1 MAATDEAKKGW
12 LTQNVASDLLYLLDE
27 AEVGL
32 DTQYKLCQDYKTL
45 RKLSAIADT
54 RAELREALKTEYG
67 LDGSTNAAQ
76 RSEVASSKQHAE
88 EEVKMRAEAK
98 NLGVGRPLPHTERS
112 AMKKAVEKAIND
124 RLTEKE
130 EPSSEYLAQK
140 LEELE
145 QEEPRAA
152 ALDQVQSRAEATT
165 LKLQTSLDSAGKITV
180 TRQKAKGSLPAEE
193 LRAKLKLE
201 GIAWLMVAARCRNK
215 VLQNLEMRHWARF
228 ADYVLGEKCY
238 TLKVPQ
244 GLRARRQLIPH
255 GRLFCSTNMRC
266 ANGQFGKRTRRARSW
281 GKN

>member
-76 RSEVASSKQHAE
+76 RSEVAAVIIAWESSKQHAE

-124 RLTEKE
+124 RLTERKSRV
-130 EPSSEYLAQK
+130 PSIWRRSWK
-140 LEELE
+140 SW
-145 QEEPRAA
+145 
-152 ALDQVQSRAEATT
+152 SR
-165 LKLQTSLDSAGKITV
+165 KSLGPLLWT
-180 TRQKAKGSLPAEE
+180 
-193 LRAKLKLE
+193 
-201 GIAWLMVAARCRNK
+201 
-215 VLQNLEMRHWARF
+215 
-228 ADYVLGEKCY
+228 KCN
-238 TLKVPQ
+238 PE
-244 GLRARRQLIPH
+244 RRQRH
-255 GRLFCSTNMRC
+255 SSCRL
-266 ANGQFGKRTRRARSW
+266 AWILQARLR
-281 GKN
+281 